1 MKTGNLIYDI
11 ENDSID
17 KIIEFL
23 KMIKKELQEYT
34 LARNF
39 ITEKQNI
46 DETKINIYKDRDKPV
61 FDTYDNLLEK
71 QQNDKDFVEV
81 N

>member
-34 LARNF
+34 QARNF
-39 ITEKQNI
+39 VTEKQNI

-61 FDTYDNLLEK
+61 FDTYDNLIEK
-71 QQNDKDFVEV
+71 NSKTTKTSWR
-81 N
+81 